1 VDVSNSWD
9 RGVGDTGDTVTAGN
23 LDLTLSTG
31 LGQVTVIDE
40 SLEVSR

>member
-1 VDVSNSWD
+1 MGPHADAD
-9 RGVGDTGDTVTAGN
+9 PDADTVTAGN